1 MTTLWSIHE
10 KDDLVVLYYP
20 EIVLTLGK
28 LLTLLELSNFFTNYA
43 TLLNVFDVFKI
54 LQVTS
59 TKVTKA
65 SLRMET

>member
-1 MTTLWSIHE
+1 M
-10 KDDLVVLYYP
+10 VFYYP

-43 TLLNVFDVFKI
+43 TFLNVFDVFKI